1 MRRKE
6 EQERELGKLRDKL
19 GRCADG
25 NWINIGYTKKVAAT
39 ALRQANNSLGQA
51 VQLLQEQP
59 DLIQLAAEERRTS
72 EVDEDD
78 NMQVSDEDLASLLSL
93 GYTEEM
99 ARRALRN
106 EGNVEAA
113 ADALVA
119 GAGQVKEVDGTYG
132 PQLPEGKRR
141 RTQEEKDDRKA
152 YERISEGISEFEEDH
167 LDLDLVEEGE
177 YLERYLAMLR
187 K

>member
-1 MRRKE
+1 M
-6 EQERELGKLRDKL
+6 
-19 GRCADG
+19 
-25 NWINIGYTKKVAAT
+25 GYTKKVAAT

-59 DLIQLAAEERRTS
+59 DLIQLAAEERRTGGG
-72 EVDEDD
+72 DEDD

-113 ADALVA
+113 AEALVA
-119 GAGQVKEVDGTYG
+119 GAGHVEEVDGTYG